1 MGRLRL
7 EGQDWTREG
16 LAGLGGEWLEAGVIV
31 TNGMCFFREEGGV
44 VEIRE
49 MTVRKGDTSLR
60 LVSSARA
67 HRISQGEGTH

>member
-16 LAGLGGEWLEAGVIV
+16 LAGLEAGVVV
-31 TNGMCFFREEGGV
+31 TKGMCFFREEGGV

>member
-1 MGRLRL
+1 M
-7 EGQDWTREG
+7 
-16 LAGLGGEWLEAGVIV
+16 